1 MYKVYKTIITI
12 NKIITTKK
20 YHFAIKGL
28 KRAKYATEWHLK
40 RGKITD
46 SDEKNCWHWTTHR
59 LRFIS
64 NEPLRISGYSIVH
77 YYTLSWF
84 HLCCFLSFVH
94 ALCNRYEPQTRN
106 YRILVYFPCPNG
118 VPNKVTQLARYS
130 PVAWV
135 KPSYMYLFMFTAK
148 ERYSY
153 HNQLA
158 VCIVFKVG
166 IWFS

>member
-46 SDEKNCWHWTTHR
+46 SDEKNCWHWTTQR

-118 VPNKVTQLARYS
+118 VPNKVTQLATEIFAHS
-130 PVAWV
+130 LG
-135 KPSYMYLFMFTAK
+135 KT
-148 ERYSY
+148 
-153 HNQLA
+153 
-158 VCIVFKVG
+158 IVYVFIYVYRKRK
-166 IWFS
+166 ILLS

>member
-1 MYKVYKTIITI
+1 MPRNDILKEGKLQTAMR
-12 NKIITTKK
+12 KI
-20 YHFAIKGL
+20 GG
-28 KRAKYATEWHLK
+28 TE
-40 RGKITD
+40 RPQ
-46 SDEKNCWHWTTHR
+46 R
-59 LRFIS
+59 LRFIN
-64 NEPLRISGYSIVH
+64 NEPLGISGYSIVH
-77 YYTLSWF
+77 YYTFSWF

-135 KPSYMYLFMFTAK
+135 KPSYMYLFMLTVK